1 MIDSGLHYSSAKDLF
16 DDIPEA
22 GEDIRSRP
30 DHQTPL
36 AYIAELK
43 GSKTPEEAITF
54 TAYVLPRRKAV
65 WWGHQ
70 CLTSVDHLLSAQDKQ
85 MLQLAEAWVR
95 EPEEV
100 LRYQAMNSGMAAR
113 DKSPGVWIALAAG
126 WSGGSLSPP
135 DLPRVPPPP
144 SLTPRAVNTAILGVL
159 AKVETKH
166 RATTLK
172 AFVDMGVGLATR

>member
-1 MIDSGLHYSSAKDLF
+1 MDSGLHYSSAKDLF

-43 GSKTPEEAITF
+43 DSKTPEEAVTF

-70 CLTSVDHLLSAQDKQ
+70 SLINVDHLLSAQDKE
-85 MLQLAEAWVR
+85 MLRLAEAWVR
-95 EPEEV
+95 EPEEE
-100 LRYQAMNSGMAAR
+100 LRYRAMNSGMAAR

-144 SLTPRAVNTAILGVL
+144 VLTPRAVNTAIMGVL
-159 AKVETKH
+159 AKVDVKH
-166 RATTLK
+166 RAKTLK